1 MYEAHTIDNLTGLNA
16 SRKADRKRIA
26 AEFIRIAQNFD
37 AEVLIRD
44 EPANPGYSGQGTH
57 FSARLNGVGV
67 SCSIDN
73 LHGGEEDL
81 LSWFNDYRQGLA
93 VRDFSPRFNTAV
105 GEQGHGRP
113 HHKATSGGSWDL
125 LAARLQAGLRHAAN
139 GTAFVSE
146 ETAK

>member
-1 MYEAHTIDNLTGLNA
+1 MYEAHTSDNLTGLNA

-26 AEFIRIAQNFD
+26 AEFTRIAQNFD
-37 AEVLIRD
+37 AEVTTTD
-44 EPANPGYSGQGTH
+44 EPAHKGYSGQGTH

-105 GEQGHGRP
+105 GEHKTHP
-113 HHKATSGGSWDL
+113 HHKASSVATWPV
-125 LAARLQAGLRHAAN
+125 LAAYLQAGLRHAAN

-146 ETAK
+146 ETV

>member
-1 MYEAHTIDNLTGLNA
+1 MYEAHASGNLTGLNA

-26 AEFIRIAQNFD
+26 AEFIRIAQSFD

-81 LSWFNDYRQGLA
+81 ISWFNDYRQGLA

-105 GEQGHGRP
+105 GEHKIHP
-113 HHKATSGGSWDL
+113 HHKASSVGSWDL

-146 ETAK
+146 ETV

>member
-1 MYEAHTIDNLTGLNA
+1 MYEAHTSDNLTGLNA

-26 AEFIRIAQNFD
+26 AEFTRIAQNFD
-37 AEVLIRD
+37 AEVTTTD
-44 EPANPGYSGQGTH
+44 EPANPGYSGQSIHLT
-57 FSARLNGVGV
+57 ARLNGVGV
-67 SCSIDN
+67 TCSIDN

-81 LSWFNDYRQGLA
+81 LAWFNDYRQGLA
-93 VRDFSPRFNTAV
+93 VRYFSPRFNTAV

-146 ETAK
+146 ETA

>member
-1 MYEAHTIDNLTGLNA
+1 MYEAHTSDNLTGLNA

-26 AEFIRIAQNFD
+26 AEFIRIAQKFD
-37 AEVLIRD
+37 AEVLIRN
-44 EPANPGYSGQGTH
+44 EPANPGYSGRGTH

-67 SCSIDN
+67 TCSIDN

-81 LSWFNDYRQGLA
+81 LSWFNDYHAGQP
-93 VRDFSPRFNTAV
+93 VRDFSLRFNTAV

-113 HHKATSGGSWDL
+113 HHKATSGGNWDL

-139 GTAFVSE
+139 STAFVSE
-146 ETAK
+146 ETV